1 MNLKKL
7 EIYLRINLL
16 GSGPRFI
23 KKGIYLAAVSQRLR
37 KSDIEC
43 YVNSDHISIRDPAAY
58 DELQFC
64 TRHRGW
70 YRVVIHLRSIMCN
83 LGQMTS
89 LNIIRFIHSS
99 QQPRCSVKMQRAN
112 SFETMVPRTVL
123 RSRGEVKWCE
133 VKFCG
138 GMCLLSWIYS
148 YSFRRWVTVQNVL
161 LLSDCHIAICF
172 MSFALCCVLINC
184 FVILNYSF

>member
-1 MNLKKL
+1 MYELKK
-7 EIYLRINLL
+7 IGNIFTNKFV
-16 GSGPRFI
+16 GIGPSFY
-23 KKGIYLAAVSQRLR
+23 KKRIYLAAVSQRLR

-64 TRHRGW
+64 TRHRGG

-123 RSRGEVKWCE
+123 RSRGEVK
-133 VKFCG
+133 
-138 GMCLLSWIYS
+138 
-148 YSFRRWVTVQNVL
+148 
-161 LLSDCHIAICF
+161 
-172 MSFALCCVLINC
+172 
-184 FVILNYSF
+184 